1 MTDGPAAKPDRLS
14 AWCGG
19 VLAVVFALA
28 APVGW
33 LGPLAY
39 APLAG
44 LAGLLMLRTL
54 KVEEQDRPAGIA
66 VITVLLWAVSSSI
79 WSPFM
84 PDGLGE
90 STAAKLLAET
100 VLFTAM
106 VTGARRAALGG
117 RVGHLRVF
125 AWATAVL
132 GLVLLAEGATAA
144 AGYRAIRDAMHDPI
158 RPDLGVKNV
167 AQGLFGLT
175 LFAPAA
181 ILAGARYGG
190 GVWLALPI
198 LAGIIWPSI
207 AFGYDATLLALGIGG
222 VAGAMAWVWPRWGPR
237 LIAGVVATLFLTA
250 PALVWAARSVGLWR
264 KVEAAVPLSWSER
277 MGYWRHATDWISDHP
292 ARGWGLD
299 ASRMFGPGIVLH
311 PHDAALQIWL
321 ELGLI
326 GAVGAA
332 VFWVAVLAGLG
343 RRTRDPA
350 AATAVATAA
359 IYLTF
364 GAFSFGVWQEWW
376 LALGAFAAAAC
387 VGLLRTPLRR
397 KAPAAKSRSTV
408 AVFTE

>member
-1 MTDGPAAKPDRLS
+1 MTDSAAKPDRGA

-19 VLAVVFALA
+19 VLVVIFALA
-28 APVGW
+28 APAGW

-39 APLAG
+39 APLAA

-54 KVEEQDRPAGIA
+54 NIEDQDRPAGIA
-66 VITVLLWAVSSSI
+66 IITVLLWAVSSSI
-79 WSPFM
+79 WSPFV
-84 PDGLGE
+84 PDSLGE

-100 VLFTAM
+100 VVFTAM
-106 VTGARRAALGG
+106 VTGARRAAAGG
-117 RVGHLRVF
+117 GVWHLRIF
-125 AWATAVL
+125 AWAIVLL
-132 GLVLLAEGATAA
+132 GLVMLAEGVTGA
-144 AGYRAIRDAMHDPI
+144 AGYRALRDAMHDPI

-181 ILAGARYGG
+181 ILAAARYGG
-190 GVWLALPI
+190 GAWLGLPI
-198 LAGIIWPSI
+198 LAGVIWPSI
-207 AFGYDATLLALGIGG
+207 AFGYDATLLALGAGAVAGG
-222 VAGAMAWVWPRWGPR
+222 VAWAWPRWGPR
-237 LIAGVVATLFLTA
+237 LIAAVVAVLFLIA
-250 PALVWAARSVGLWR
+250 PALVWGARSIGLWR
-264 KVEAAVPLSWSER
+264 QLEAAVPLSWSER
-277 MGYWRHATDWISDHP
+277 MGYWRHAADWISDHP

-311 PHDAALQIWL
+311 PHDAPLQIWL

-332 VFWVAVLAGLG
+332 VFWVAVISGLG
-343 RRTRDPA
+343 RRKPDAA
-350 AATAVATAA
+350 AATGVATAA

-364 GAFSFGVWQEWW
+364 SAFSFGVWQEWW

-387 VGLLRTPLRR
+387 VGLLRGPLPR
-397 KAPAAKSRSTV
+397 KARAATSRSTV

>member
-1 MTDGPAAKPDRLS
+1 VTQTAAASPDRLS

-19 VLAVVFALA
+19 VLAVIFALA
-28 APVGW
+28 APAGW
-33 LGPLAY
+33 LGPLAF
-39 APLAG
+39 APLAA

-54 KVEEQDRPAGIA
+54 SLEEQDRPAGIA
-66 VITVLLWAVSSSI
+66 IITVLLWAVSSSI
-79 WSPFM
+79 WSPFA

-100 VLFTAM
+100 VLFTAV
-106 VTGARRAALGG
+106 VTGARRAAAGG
-117 RVGHLRVF
+117 GVGHLRVF
-125 AWATAVL
+125 AWSSVIL
-132 GLVLLAEGATAA
+132 GLVLLGEGLTGA
-144 AGYRAIRDAMHDPI
+144 AGYRALRDVLHDPI
-158 RPDLGVKNV
+158 RPDLGIKNV

-181 ILAGARYGG
+181 ILAAARYGG
-190 GVWLALPI
+190 GVWLGLPI
-198 LAGIIWPSI
+198 LAGIIWPSL
-207 AFGYDATLLALGIGG
+207 AFGYDATLLALGVGG
-222 VAGAMAWVWPRWGPR
+222 VSGLIAWIWPRWGPR

-250 PALVWAARSVGLWR
+250 PALVWGARSIGLWR
-264 KVEAAVPLSWSER
+264 KLEAVLPLSWSER
-277 MGYWRHATDWISDHP
+277 MGYWRHAADWISDHP

-299 ASRMFGPGIVLH
+299 ASRAFGPGIVLH
-311 PHDAALQIWL
+311 PHDAPLQIWL

-332 VFWVAVLAGLG
+332 VFWVAVIAGLG
-343 RRTRDPA
+343 RRARDPA

-376 LALGAFAAAAC
+376 LALGAIAAAAC
-387 VGLLRTPLRR
+387 VCLLRAPLRR
-397 KAPAAKSRSTV
+397 PAPAATSRSTV